1 MPEQTAYDR
10 VDAAFDHR
18 ETPRVPL
25 WANIQNR
32 PVYEH
37 ALGASRVGGKD
48 EVSLDDKIRLHAE
61 VYRTLGIDMSRAHL
75 WPPDPG
81 TFMDGIST
89 APHRYTTA
97 ADIAGYVPS
106 LPSDAQRDQ
115 AVETYLRVLR
125 ADRPATVFA
134 PTIRGCFCPV
144 YERMG
149 LEEFSYACADSPA
162 EVERL
167 IETEAAYARSM
178 AQRWAAHAD
187 EVKYIAICDD
197 MAYKG
202 GLISSPEWMRR
213 AWKPRFAVIVEPLLK
228 AGIRVVF
235 HSDGDI
241 TEIIP
246 ALIELGISA
255 INPLEVAAGMDLA
268 TVKRQFGKD
277 LTLIGGVD
285 CSQLLPRGTPATIR
299 DEVRKVLDIGAPGG
313 GFIVGDTSQ
322 ITPDTP
328 VKNVLA
334 FYQTVH
340 EYRG

>member
-1 MPEQTAYDR
+1 MSLITAHDR
-10 VDAAFDHR
+10 VNAAFNHH
-18 ETPRVPL
+18 ETDRVPL
-25 WANIQNR
+25 WATVQNR
-32 PVYEH
+32 PLYEYV
-37 ALGASRVGGKD
+37 LGASRVGRGED
-48 EVSLDDKIRLHAE
+48 VSLGDKINLHAE

-75 WPPDPG
+75 WPPDAG
-81 TFMDGIST
+81 KCVDGVST
-89 APHRYTTA
+89 APERYTTA
-97 ADIAGYVPS
+97 AEIARYHPL
-106 LPSDAQRDQ
+106 LPSDAKRDETV
-115 AVETYLRVLR
+115 ATYLRVLR

-149 LEEFSYACADSPA
+149 LEEFSYALADSPA
-162 EVERL
+162 QIERL
-167 IETEAAYARSM
+167 MDVHAEYMRSM
-178 AQRWAAHAD
+178 AQRYAAHAN
-187 EVKYIAICDD
+187 EVKYLAVCED

-202 GLISSPEWMRR
+202 GLIASPAWMRS
-213 AWKPRFAVIVEPLLK
+213 AWKPRFAQILEPLLK

-246 ALIELGISA
+246 DLIDLGVSA

-268 TVKRQFGKD
+268 KVKREFGKQ

-285 CSQLLPRGTPATIR
+285 CSQLLPRGTPAQIR
-299 DEVRKVLDIGAPGG
+299 DEVRRVLDIGAPGG
-313 GFIVGDTSQ
+313 GFIIGDTSQ

-328 VKNVLA
+328 VENVLA

-340 EYRG
+340 ES

>member
-1 MPEQTAYDR
+1 MPTAYER
-10 VDAAFDHR
+10 VDTAFNHR
-18 ETPRVPL
+18 EGDRVPL

-37 ALGASRVGGKD
+37 VLGASRVGRGQ

-61 VYRTLGIDMSRAHL
+61 VYRALGIDMSRAHL

-81 TFMDGIST
+81 VWVDGIST
-89 APHRYTTA
+89 APQRHTTA
-97 ADIAGYVPS
+97 ADIAGYVPQ
-106 LPSDAQRDQ
+106 LPSDAQRDETVQ
-115 AVETYLRVLR
+115 TYLRVLR

-134 PTIRGCFCPV
+134 PTIRGCLCPV

-167 IETEAAYARSM
+167 IEIHAVFARSL
-178 AQRWAAHAD
+178 AERYASHAD

-202 GLISSPEWMRR
+202 GLICSPEWMRR
-213 AWKPRFAVIVEPLLK
+213 VWQPRFAPILEPLQK

-235 HSDGDI
+235 HSDGDV
-241 TEIIP
+241 TEILP
-246 ALIELGISA
+246 TLIEMGIA
-255 INPLEVAAGMDLA
+255 AVNPLEVAAGMDLA

-285 CSQLLPRGTPATIR
+285 CSDLLPRRRPAQIR
-299 DEVRKVLDIGAPGG
+299 DEVRRVLDIGAPGG
-313 GFIVGDTSQ
+313 GFVIGDTSQ

-328 VKNVLA
+328 VENVLA
-334 FYQTVH
+334 FYETVH